1 MEQKQL
7 QDLLHKYN
15 TNIATPEEIELLES
29 WYLTES
35 SKKTSLTPQEVE
47 EAEQVISAKLDSHL
61 KPAAGLRVVYP
72 KEKLRTWI
80 VAAAVF
86 CLIISGVF
94 LYTPFFSPSVQQ
106 SASYAVDIEPGR
118 NAATLTLAD
127 GKKIALSE
135 AAKGEVA
142 KESGVVIRKSVDGM
156 IEYLITDQNKPDA
169 ADKNTLSTAK
179 SETYRIRLPD
189 GTAVWL
195 NAASSLKFPVSFTGK
210 KSRRVEL
217 SGEAYFEVFEDKSHP
232 FIVLTDQQ
240 EVRVLGTHFNI
251 SSYPDE
257 PYASTTLV
265 EGSVKVS
272 HPALPDAKTILLK
285 PGQRSMLRSG
295 NLEVSNVDT
304 QEAIAWK
311 NGDFMFK
318 NEHIESI
325 MRKLSRW
332 YDIEVSYE
340 GDMSDLIFIGVVSR
354 SKNISAVLKIME
366 STGNIHFKIEGRR
379 VTIRR

>member
-1 MEQKQL
+1 
-7 QDLLHKYN
+7 
-15 TNIATPEEIELLES
+15 
-29 WYLTES
+29 
-35 SKKTSLTPQEVE
+35 
-47 EAEQVISAKLDSHL
+47 
-61 KPAAGLRVVYP
+61 
-72 KEKLRTWI
+72 
-80 VAAAVF
+80 
-86 CLIISGVF
+86 
-94 LYTPFFSPSVQQ
+94 
-106 SASYAVDIEPGR
+106 
-118 NAATLTLAD
+118 
-127 GKKIALSE
+127 LSD

-142 KESGVVIRKSVDGM
+142 KEYGVVIRKSVDGM
-156 IEYLITDQNKPDA
+156 IEYLITDQDKPDA
-169 ADKNTLSTAK
+169 AGKNTLSTARG
-179 SETYRIRLPD
+179 ETYRVRLPD
-189 GTAVWL
+189 STAVWL
-195 NAASSLKFPVSFTGK
+195 NAASSLKFPVSFSGK
-210 KSRRVEL
+210 KTRSVEL
-217 SGEAYFEVFEDKSHP
+217 SGEAYFEVFEDKAHP
-232 FIVLTDQQ
+232 FVVRTDQQ
-240 EVRVLGTHFNI
+240 EVRVLGTHFNV

-257 PYASTTLV
+257 LYASTTLV
-265 EGSVKVS
+265 EGAVNVS
-272 HPALPDAKTILLK
+272 RPALPDAKTILLK
-285 PGQRSMLRSG
+285 PGQRSLLRSG